1 MGMIKCAAEMHAH
14 LKALIELQA
23 VDLRLIGIRERMA
36 RFPKRLAEV
45 ESRVNA
51 ARQQVSAAKE
61 AHTTGLKER
70 KTYELDVEQWKER
83 AKKYRNQS
91 AEVKTNEAYKA
102 LLHEIEN
109 AEKEVAKAEDRL
121 LERMVSGEEYERKV
135 KAAEVAVKEIETAA
149 NKERQSIQAE
159 YNAAQKELAAAEAAR
174 GAAIAE
180 VPEDLVDHYERLA
193 KKHGGIALA
202 EIRGE
207 SCGQC
212 GVHIRP
218 HVLQQLRR
226 QGNEEFFHCET
237 CTRILY
243 YADHAAAPGPPAASP
258 AAGSSAG
265 EPPAAPTGES
275 Q

>member
-1 MGMIKCAAEMHAH
+1 MHPH

-23 VDLRLIGIRERMA
+23 VDLCLIGIRERLT

-45 ESRVNA
+45 EARVNA

-61 AHTTGLKER
+61 AHTKGLKER

-91 AEVKTNEAYKA
+91 AEVRTNEAYKA

-109 AEKEVAKAEDRL
+109 AEQEVAKAEDRL
-121 LERMVSGEEYERKV
+121 LERMVSGEEYERQT
-135 KAAEVAVKEIETAA
+135 KAAEAALKEIEATA
-149 NKERQSIQAE
+149 NKERQAIQAE
-159 YNAAQKELAAAEAAR
+159 YNAAQKELAAADAAR
-174 GAAIAE
+174 GAAVAG
-180 VPEDLVDHYERLA
+180 VPADLIDHYERLA

-202 EIRGE
+202 EIHGE

-212 GVHIRP
+212 GVLIRP
-218 HVLQQLRR
+218 HVIQKLHR
-226 QGNEEFFHCET
+226 QENEEFFHCET

-243 YADHAAAPGPPAASP
+243 YADHVASP
-258 AAGSSAG
+258 GAPAGSPSAG
-265 EPPAAPTGES
+265 SPAGDPPAAPARER